1 MRNYFKRRELTGGPL
16 RKASTRS
23 KTLTTVPRL
32 LQKDLATLSNFDR
45 TNYFGKK
52 KNTLSKDDEL
62 TTLRNKAQ
70 NRRNWRIAV
79 EKIKSAAEL
88 KWNRKERERL
98 ARKAETEAEAARTR
112 SRAQA
117 DADRPNTRRHT
128 TLRELEI

>member
-1 MRNYFKRRELTGGPL
+1 M
-16 RKASTRS
+16 
-23 KTLTTVPRL
+23 PRL

-52 KNTLSKDDEL
+52 KITLSKGDEL

-79 EKIKSAAEL
+79 EKIKSAAEF

-112 SRAQA
+112 SRARA
-117 DADRPNTRRHT
+117 DAERPSTRRHT
-128 TLRELEI
+128 TLRETGI